1 MCVNFCSI
9 ILKEI
14 NCIKI
19 IMRLQKDIGPI
30 VCTVY
35 HQCAIVLEM
44 AKIWFVHHVHHR
56 QSFHLFQFQNIYS
69 SIVVKEEAILIS
81 HSHLKEN
88 TVRSGFF
95 DPISRIKSQVI
106 SYLKSLEKFIE
117 YRKTNKSFLK
127 HIDILSM

>member
-1 MCVNFCSI
+1 MHEHYNATAERHWPYCVYCISPMRNCFRNGKDFGLFTMFNTFYFFTYFNYFNF
-9 ILKEI
+9 
-14 NCIKI
+14 KI
-19 IMRLQKDIGPI
+19 
-30 VCTVY
+30 
-35 HQCAIVLEM
+35 
-44 AKIWFVHHVHHR
+44 
-56 QSFHLFQFQNIYS
+56 IYS